1 MGGYNVGRT
10 FLDPSGYHYF
20 ITLVP
25 KAQGLPHELL
35 YVYFH
40 GENIRPKKLDKFKD
54 HEITAMGFNY
64 KLGGKSSTGPVLL
77 GTSKGLIFEC
87 EFTQDCAMVP
97 YRKVVS
103 LFDCFEI
110 RNLVLVTV
118 CGLDLGKP

>member
-25 KAQGLPHELL
+25 KAQGLPCELL

-40 GENIRPKKLDKFKD
+40 GDNIRPRKLDKFKD

-64 KLGGKSSTGPVLL
+64 KLGGKSSTGPILL

-103 LFDCFEI
+103 LFDFEI
-110 RNLVLVTV
+110 CIISV
-118 CGLDLGKP
+118 